1 MTAEDRPPDSPLDPA
16 TVAAFHAEHAA
27 ELLRFLVG
35 VLRDPQLAADVAQT
49 AFLRL
54 AQRGGSSR
62 PETRKAW
69 LFRVAFHEALLS
81 RRKNEIDQRVLRK
94 VAWSAPDESP
104 MPETALVK
112 AEQIEAVR
120 KAIDELT
127 PEQQAMV
134 RKRVFEDR
142 TFAQAAQELGIPL
155 GTALDRMHT
164 ALTRLRR
171 KLSGDK
177 LGEKSGENPPAKTPT
192 PRKP

>member
-1 MTAEDRPPDSPLDPA
+1 
-16 TVAAFHAEHAA
+16 
-27 ELLRFLVG
+27 
-35 VLRDPQLAADVAQT
+35 
-49 AFLRL
+49 
-54 AQRGGSSR
+54 
-62 PETRKAW
+62 
-69 LFRVAFHEALLS
+69 VAFHEALLS
-81 RRKNEIDQRVLRK
+81 RRKNEIEKRVLRK

-104 MPETALVK
+104 TPETALVK

-171 KLSGDK
+171 KLSGEK